1 MNKDN
6 RQPGKLDSF
15 FNEVE
20 SLKKHLPPINSAGY
34 PFIIIFF
41 LVSLL
46 LSTFSEFLGWLG
58 FLITIWCV
66 YFFRNPVRFT
76 PILSGTNK
84 NNLIISPADGTVI
97 EISKISPTEDI
108 GLPEGKWTRVCVFMN
123 VFDVHVNRSPMSGQ
137 ITYKKYI
144 PGSFFNASLDK
155 ASDENERLILNM
167 DTENGHK
174 IAFVQIAG
182 LVARRIICD
191 VDIGNSLKAGE
202 SFGLIRFGSRVD
214 IYFPSE
220 VSVMIL
226 KGQKM
231 IAGETII
238 GDFSKNAKPVKEI
251 TDEK

>member
-1 MNKDN
+1 MNI
-6 RQPGKLDSF
+6 LDSIKTS
-15 FNEVE
+15 V
-20 SLKKHLPPINSAGY
+20 LTPIHPAGI
-34 PFIIIFF
+34 PFI
-41 LVSLL
+41 SL
-46 LSTFSEFLGWLG
+46 
-58 FLITIWCV
+58 FLILTIIIGWIWTPLYYVGFTLTLWCI
-66 YFFRNPVRFT
+66 YFFRNPSRTT

-97 EISKISPTEDI
+97 DIAKTAPAEDI
-108 GLPEGKWTRVCVFMN
+108 GLPEGKWKRVCIFMN
-123 VFDVHVNRSPMSGQ
+123 VFDVHVNRSPMAGE
-137 ITYKKYI
+137 ITFKKYV

-155 ASDENERLILNM
+155 ASDKNERLILNM
-167 DTENGHK
+167 DTENGNK

-214 IYFPSE
+214 IYFPSK
-220 VSVMIL
+220 VSVMVL

>member
-1 MNKDN
+1 MNII
-6 RQPGKLDSF
+6 DSIKT
-15 FNEVE
+15 
-20 SLKKHLPPINSAGY
+20 SILTPIHPAGI
-34 PFIIIFF
+34 PFIALFFILSVII
-41 LVSLL
+41 
-46 LSTFSEFLGWLG
+46 GWLWSPLYFIG
-58 FLITIWCV
+58 IILTVWCI
-66 YFFRNPVRFT
+66 YFFRNPHRTT
-76 PILSGTNK
+76 PALPGANK

-97 EISKISPTEDI
+97 EISKITPAEEI
-108 GLPEGKWTRVCVFMN
+108 GLPEGKWTRVCIFMN
-123 VFDVHVNRSPMSGQ
+123 VFDVHVNRSPMLGQ

-167 DTENGHK
+167 DTENGNK

-191 VDIGNSLKAGE
+191 IDIGQSLKAGE
-202 SFGLIRFGSRVD
+202 VFGLIRFGSRVD

-220 VSVMIL
+220 VSVMVL

-238 GDFSKNAKPVKEI
+238 GDFSKNSKSVKDI
-251 TDEK
+251 TNEK

>member
-1 MNKDN
+1 MNI
-6 RQPGKLDSF
+6 LDSIKTS
-15 FNEVE
+15 V
-20 SLKKHLPPINSAGY
+20 LTPIHPAGI
-34 PFIIIFF
+34 PFIA
-41 LVSLL
+41 L
-46 LSTFSEFLGWLG
+46 
-58 FLITIWCV
+58 FLILTIIIGWIWSPLYYVGFTLTLWCI
-66 YFFRNPVRFT
+66 YFFRNPSRIT
-76 PILSGTNK
+76 PILSGSNK

-97 EISKISPTEDI
+97 EISKITPAEDI
-108 GLPEGKWTRVCVFMN
+108 GLPQGRWTRVCIFMN
-123 VFDVHVNRSPMSGQ
+123 VFDVHVNRSPMLGQ

-144 PGSFFNASLDK
+144 PGSFLNASLDK

-167 DTENGHK
+167 DADNGNK

-191 VDIGNSLKAGE
+191 VDIGHSLKAGE
-202 SFGLIRFGSRVD
+202 VFGLIRFGSRVD

-220 VSVMIL
+220 VSVMVL